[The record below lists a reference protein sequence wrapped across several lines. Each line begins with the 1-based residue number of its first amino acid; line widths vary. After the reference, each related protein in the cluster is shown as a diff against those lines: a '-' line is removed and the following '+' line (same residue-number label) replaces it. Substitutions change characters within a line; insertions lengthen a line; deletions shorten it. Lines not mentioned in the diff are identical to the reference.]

1 MSRFFRP
8 MTLAWAVLPVLLV
21 AMLTSL
27 LSHRSANAPPVVA
40 NPVAGTGIGEGAL
53 SPAQRARRWEQ
64 FQSVHGKALEPEWSS
79 EGTLVGFRLR
89 SRGRRIHPEESASI
103 SAKDRSLA
111 IAHDLNE
118 LEGLSPDTL
127 WQVSDASPS
136 ARGDRIELKQ
146 IREGVPLLPS
156 GKVTIELD
164 ERGQARSLVAEV
176 VSNLTVAGERS
187 LSLGAARDIAEKQG
201 EVTGAARFLAD
212 RGRAAIWVQ
221 RRGPALQGRRS
232 FEFIVGGNQIVIDAE
247 NGGVLSNAPA
257 PH

>member
-1 MSRFFRP
+1 

-53 SPAQRARRWEQ
+53 SPAQRARSW
-64 FQSVHGKALEPEWSS
+64 
-79 EGTLVGFRLR
+79 
-89 SRGRRIHPEESASI
+89 
-103 SAKDRSLA
+103 AKDRSLA